1 MPLAAGCIPSI
12 GDFPVQRLPREVWA
26 LGLVSLFMDVSS
38 EMIHGLLPVFLVG
51 ALGVTPLVVGLIDG
65 VAEAVVYITKLF
77 SGVWSDRIG
86 RRKPLLLWGYGLAAL
101 SKPLFPLASSAWLV
115 LGARLFDRF
124 GKGIRGAP
132 RDALI
137 ADVTPEPQR
146 GAAYGLRQCLD
157 TVGAFV
163 GPLLA
168 IGLMAVYADDIRRV
182 FAWAVVPAILC
193 FLTIVLL
200 VREPE
205 AIPRT
210 RGTGSLWPIRREEMR
225 RFGAG
230 FWKVQLIAGVFG
242 LARFSEAFLL
252 LRVEGSGVPAAMV
265 PMTLIVMNVVYALS
279 AYPAGKLADRM
290 SRRVLL
296 LWSALLLFAA
306 HATLAVNGLLWA
318 GVGVVLWGLHMGAS
332 QGVLSALVAD
342 CSPKDLRG
350 TAFGLFNLIAG
361 LATLLASSVA
371 GAFWTYASPTVAF
384 AAGALM
390 AAVAAALLASGP
402 LETKENA
409 QKVDR

>member
-1 MPLAAGCIPSI
+1 M
-12 GDFPVQRLPREVWA
+12 QRLPREVWA

-146 GAAYGLRQCLD
+146 GAAYGLRQSMD

-163 GPLLA
+163 GPLVA
-168 IGLMAVYADDIRRV
+168 MGLMALYANDVRRV
-182 FAWAVVPAILC
+182 FAWAVVPAALC
-193 FLTIVLL
+193 FLTIVIL

-205 AIPRT
+205 RVVRR
-210 RGTGSLWPIRREEMR
+210 RGAGSIWPIRREEMR

-230 FWKVQLIAGVFG
+230 FWKVQLIAAVLG

-252 LRVEGSGVPAAMV
+252 LRVQGNGVPAALV
-265 PMTLIVMNVVYALS
+265 PMTLIVMNVVYSIA
-279 AYPAGKLADRM
+279 AYPVGRLADRM

-296 LWSALLLFAA
+296 LCSALLLLAA
-306 HATLAVNGLLWA
+306 HAMLAVNGLLWA
-318 GVGVVLWGLHMGAS
+318 GIGIVLWGLHMGAS

-342 CSPKDLRG
+342 CSPADLRG
-350 TAFGLFNLIAG
+350 TAFGLFNLFAG
-361 LATLLASSVA
+361 LATLLASSCA
-371 GAFWTYASPTVAF
+371 GALWTYASPTVTF

-390 AAVAAALLASGP
+390 AARAAVLLASGS
-402 LETKENA
+402 LET
-409 QKVDR
+409 